1 MINEFPEGKGIFET
15 LKTIHGKPFALGRH
29 IARAARSAIQIG
41 IPFPTENEIRTSVNE
56 LLQPSLELPETG
68 RLRMTFSDSGEFELL
83 HENLHSWTT
92 PARLMLLDLPIDE
105 NSPMSGVKSL
115 PFTKNV
121 QALEFA
127 RASGFDDGI
136 RFNMKGEVCESAV
149 ANLLL
154 RIDKKW
160 VTPSIAS
167 GCLPGITRE
176 LALEWFSIGE
186 DAIFRDTLDQTDAIF
201 LLSSL
206 KGQQPV
212 VSLGIRDLDIDM
224 DLPAIITLR
233 MQENFDP

>member
-1 MINEFPEGKGIFET
+1 MMNEFPEGKGIFET
-15 LKTIHGKPFALGRH
+15 LKTIQGKPFALSRH
-29 IARAARSAIQIG
+29 IARAARSARKIG
-41 IPFPTENEIRTSVNE
+41 ILFPTENEIRTSVND
-56 LLQPSLELPETG
+56 LLQPSLELPEMG
-68 RLRMTFSDSGEFELL
+68 RLRMTFTDSGDFELL

-92 PARLMLLDLPIDE
+92 PARLMLLDLPVDE
-105 NSPMSGVKSL
+105 NSLMSGIKSL

-121 QALEFA
+121 QALDFA

-160 VTPSIAS
+160 VTPNIAS

-186 DAIFRDTLDQTDAIF
+186 DAIYRDALDQADAIF

-206 KGQQPV
+206 KGLQPV
-212 VSLGIRDLDIDM
+212 ASLGTRDLDIDM
-224 DLPAIITLR
+224 DLPAIISLR
-233 MQENFDP
+233 MQENVDP